1 MSIYGAMYSG
11 VSGLFAQSQALG
23 MISDNI
29 SNVNTVGYK
38 GTQARFSTLVT
49 RNSNPNNYSPGGVRS
64 QPFQTIDK
72 QGLLQGSDVATNVA
86 VHGNGFFVVNASANP
101 GLNSQYLYTRAGAF
115 TPDDSGDLW
124 NTAGYYLQGWR
135 LNPDGSVAD
144 GVNQNV
150 LNGLET
156 VNVANL
162 TGNVKPTTTMWLSA
176 NLRSEEHTSELQSL
190 MRISYAVFCLK
201 KKQQQNKDT

>member
-1 MSIYGAMYSG
+1 M
-11 VSGLFAQSQALG
+11 
-23 MISDNI
+23 
-29 SNVNTVGYK
+29 
-38 GTQARFSTLVT
+38 
-49 RNSNPNNYSPGGVRS
+49 
-64 QPFQTIDK
+64 
-72 QGLLQGSDVATNVA
+72 
-86 VHGNGFFVVNASANP
+86 
-101 GLNSQYLYTRAGAF
+101 YTRAGAF

-176 NLRSEEHTSELQSL
+176 NLPADAPVVTPTGTRRTEERRVGKEGLSTGGP
-190 MRISYAVFCLK
+190 R
-201 KKQQQNKDT
+201 